1 MERSGVG
8 SAGLLKQLDLKV
20 VSDLPGVGCVHNEP
34 LVNMALTLD
43 TARSTKITTQLCQVS
58 LRSTRSGTAEV
69 VILVYRVSNES
80 TTLDDFLRG
89 DEQTQKEV
97 SLLITEALMQALRD
111 TDFRRVG
118 GEPREGTPVIE
129 CHRCRL

>member
-1 MERSGVG
+1 
-8 SAGLLKQLDLKV
+8 
-20 VSDLPGVGCVHNEP
+20 VHYEP
-34 LVNMALTLD
+34 LVNIALTLD
-43 TARSTKITTQLCQVS
+43 TARSTKITTQLCQVR
-58 LRSTRSGTAEV
+58 LRSTVTRSGIADV

-97 SLLITEALMQALRD
+97 SPLIMQTLMQALTD
-111 TDFRRVG
+111 LDFRRVG
-118 GEPREGTPVIE
+118 GEPREGTPVVE